1 MRAIPEIDDEEH
13 LAIIDGGFSSQLSA
27 EITSLPVPPP
37 SAPKPQQ
44 RVVPK
49 VAEKRLQDRKRKST
63 SSATN
68 REDHEDVDN
77 NNSEDDDFQ
86 APRKPGKHQIIE
98 HLATKAIYLF

>member
-37 SAPKPQQ
+37 SAPKHNKGKSLKSVFRIGNVNQLH
-44 RVVPK
+44 
-49 VAEKRLQDRKRKST
+49 RLQIVKIMKMWT
-63 SSATN
+63 TTTA
-68 REDHEDVDN
+68 
-77 NNSEDDDFQ
+77 SEDDDFQ